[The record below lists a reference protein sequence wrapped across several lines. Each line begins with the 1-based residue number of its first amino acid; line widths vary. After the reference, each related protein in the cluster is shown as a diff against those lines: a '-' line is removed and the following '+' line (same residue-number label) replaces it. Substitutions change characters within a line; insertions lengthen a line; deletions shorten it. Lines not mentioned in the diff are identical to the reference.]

1 MGLEIGLVDA
11 VSGLRATQTQLQ
23 VISANIA
30 NAQTPGYTEEQATES
45 SMTTPAGGV
54 GVDTGVIQRVTNQL
68 LSSNVTQQT
77 TSASAASTTN
87 DYLQQLQNLIGQPGS
102 NNSFTNSLN
111 SFISAMQTEATT
123 PEDPVAQSSAVN
135 AGQQLAEQINSF
147 SAGIQSLRGNTDSD
161 IATSL
166 TAVNSALQSIAQLN
180 SSIAQLHAEGQ
191 STATL
196 EDQRDAAVNQVAQLV
211 GVSTFMRSNDTMV
224 VMTNTGQSLVDGTS
238 VSQFSYTQSGT
249 VGASTPLSNV
259 TLNGVNVTSSLTSG
273 KIGALL
279 QLRNTA
285 LPAVTAE
292 LNQFTNNLYT
302 ATTDSNLNTT
312 NSGLNATNDAN
323 HFFANVN
330 IASGVDNSATIEV
343 NPSLASNP
351 SLLYNGIS
359 GVDPTISS
367 TIATN
372 LSSNLTFAAAGNFAA
387 PVTTTLSDY
396 GAQIIGQTATSAAA
410 ATQNNTYQSQ
420 LKTQIENQLQAVTG
434 VNLDQELAHLSI
446 YQNAYGASARVISTI
461 QTMFDALMNI
471 SS

>member
-11 VSGLRATQTQLQ
+11 MSGLRATQTQLQ

-30 NAQTPGYTEEQATES
+30 NAQTPGYTEEQVTES
-45 SMTTPAGGV
+45 SVTTPAGGV
-54 GVDTGVIQRVTNQL
+54 GVDTGVIQRVTDQL
-68 LSSNVTQQT
+68 LSTNVTQQT
-77 TSASAASTTN
+77 TAASAASTTN

-135 AGQQLAEQINSF
+135 AGQQLAEQVNGF
-147 SAGIQSLRGNTDSD
+147 SAGIQSLRANTDSD

-166 TAVNSALQSIAQLN
+166 TTVNSALQSIAKLN

-238 VSQFSYTQSGT
+238 VSQFSYTPSGT

-259 TLNGVNVTSSLTSG
+259 TLNAVNVTSALTSG
-273 KIGALL
+273 KVGALL

-302 ATTDSNLNTT
+302 ATTDANLNTT

-343 NPSLASNP
+343 NPSLTANP
-351 SLLYNGIS
+351 ALLYNGIS

-367 TIATN
+367 TIAAN
-372 LSSNLTFAAAGNFAA
+372 LSSNLTFAAAGNFAT
-387 PVTTTLSDY
+387 PITTTLSGY

-420 LKTQIENQLQAVTG
+420 LKTQIQNQLQAVTG
-434 VNLDQELAHLSI
+434 VNLDQELANLTV

-461 QTMFDALMNI
+461 QTMFDALMNV